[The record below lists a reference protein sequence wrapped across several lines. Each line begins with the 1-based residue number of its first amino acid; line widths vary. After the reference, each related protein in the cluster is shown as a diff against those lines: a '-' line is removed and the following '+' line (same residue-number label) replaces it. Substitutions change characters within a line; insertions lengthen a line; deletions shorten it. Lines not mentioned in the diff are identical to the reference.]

1 MEEPCSSM
9 VEPCNCL
16 GEYQYVHVDCWGTW
30 LHEDLDKRD
39 MGCQRCE
46 SNWKMDTEE
55 KIEKVDVAAL
65 NASDLPEEFKKAA
78 MSDRLERALY
88 TAWFRI
94 TTKQASEREKR
105 ILRDVGAKIPGPW
118 TKWVTQDAQR
128 RNSFMGKVGS
138 KIEEVRDR
146 RQSLSAQR
154 SLSMGKA
161 AAGSLQRRPSLQLR
175 RPSLFGGNRDQV
187 FQVCRICGQNDE
199 VLNLVEP
206 CHCTDKELKF
216 VHINCWQKHVRPEE
230 GEDELQTNCE
240 LCEKPWKVDPSMQ
253 FNTQGETE
261 DPDAPEVSDRLM
273 RALECAWFRVST
285 GQAGAR
291 EFGILADAGAKVKGP
306 WDSWVRKQGKK
317 GKKGE
322 AEDLLNGDQTK
333 STGRG
338 KCRICLESAAVS
350 TLVAPCKCSGEQE
363 FMHADCWVKFVR
375 DDPERRLVKCLM
387 CQADW
392 TMMPDLVEYG
402 APEAEVSQRLMRAL
416 QTAWFRIS
424 TGACGP
430 TELELVTQAGP
441 EVPGPWTKWLE
452 ERDKRRNSVG
462 GRMVRSMSIGAG
474 AGARRPSF
482 QGGSAQANANAIMD
496 PVEAAK
502 MASLAAEG
510 AEDAEAA
517 EEAKKSQL
525 KLSRQV
531 SRGRRMR
538 NAPKRLS
545 TLGESMHERGSIIMK
560 RARILLLGDPTKAKN
575 ESKGLLSCCM
585 GGGKAAKYEV
595 DPEPEDKKGDSAE
608 EDEW

>member
-1 MEEPCSSM
+1 MEEPCSTM

-16 GEYQYVHVDCWGTW
+16 GDYQYVHVDCWDKW
-30 LHEDLDKRD
+30 LREDFDERD

-46 SNWKMDTEE
+46 SNWKIDSTEGR
-55 KIEKVDVAAL
+55 IEKVDVAAL
-65 NASDLPEEFKKAA
+65 NTSDLPTEFQQAA

-94 TTKQASEREKR
+94 STKQASEREKR

-138 KIEEVRDR
+138 KIEEARDR

-175 RPSLFGGNRDQV
+175 RPSLFGGTRDAV
-187 FQVCRICGQNDE
+187 FQVCRICGKNDE

-206 CHCTDKELKF
+206 CHCTDVELKY
-216 VHINCWQKHVRPEE
+216 VHINCWQKHVRAE
-230 GEDELQTNCE
+230 GDEGELQTDCE
-240 LCEKPWKVDPSMQ
+240 LCHMPWKVDPSMQ

-306 WDSWVRKQGKK
+306 WDGWVRKQGRKGSK
-317 GKKGE
+317 GK
-322 AEDLLNGDQTK
+322 AEDLLNGDQPK
-333 STGRG
+333 GTGRA
-338 KCRICLESAAVS
+338 KCRICQESAALSALVS
-350 TLVAPCKCSGEQE
+350 PCKCSGDLQY
-363 FMHADCWVKFVR
+363 MHADCWVKFVR
-375 DDPERRLVKCLM
+375 DDPEHRLVKCLM
-387 CQADW
+387 CKEDW

-462 GRMVRSMSIGAG
+462 GRMVRSLSIGQG

-482 QGGSAQANANAIMD
+482 QAGSAHAQANAMLD

-502 MASLAAEG
+502 MAAAAAEQ
-510 AEDAEAA
+510 ADS
-517 EEAKKSQL
+517 EEARQKQL
-525 KLSRQV
+525 KLSRQM
-531 SRGRRMR
+531 SRGRRQR
-538 NAPKRLS
+538 DAPKRLS
-545 TLGESMHERGSIIMK
+545 TLGETIQERGSIIMK
-560 RARILLLGDPTKAKN
+560 RASVLLIGDPNAEN
-575 ESKGLLSCCM
+575 ERKGLFSCCL
-585 GGGKAAKYEV
+585 GGGQGAKYEV
-595 DPEPEDKKGDSAE
+595 DPEPAE
-608 EDEW
+608 KEGESSEEEQDAW